1 MYCDMKVLIYPRR
14 GVYVAKNRDEKY
26 QMLKVLMHT
35 LCVEELN
42 VILKMSRNTKVIYH
56 DEEGVVEID
65 VRNGKA
71 NHKDDIA
78 LNKLMNTI
86 NGLDDYSWEIAVVP
100 QDYEQR
106 KTTYNKSKNVLNPLM
121 QIRPIIEVSL

>member
-1 MYCDMKVLIYPRR
+1 
-14 GVYVAKNRDEKY
+14 
-26 QMLKVLMHT
+26 
-35 LCVEELN
+35 
-42 VILKMSRNTKVIYH
+42 
-56 DEEGVVEID
+56 

-78 LNKLMNTI
+78 LNKLMNTV
-86 NGLDDYSWEIAVVP
+86 NDLDDYSWEIAVVP

-106 KTTYNKSKNVLNPLM
+106 KPTYNKSKNVLNPLM